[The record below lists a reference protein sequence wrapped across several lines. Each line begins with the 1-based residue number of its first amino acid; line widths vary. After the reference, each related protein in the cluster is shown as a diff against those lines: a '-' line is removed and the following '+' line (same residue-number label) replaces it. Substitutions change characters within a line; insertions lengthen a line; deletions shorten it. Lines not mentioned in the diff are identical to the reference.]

1 MDKLIDTEIWVI
13 SALLVLFLQR
23 TLANAVEITPC
34 LTEGHDAF

>member
-23 TLANAVEITPC
+23 TLANAVENNTMS
-34 LTEGHDAF
+34 D